1 MPGAEVLP
9 AAAAFAASAVA
20 AVAAVSAPFGA
31 AAVAVAAVTTIPI
44 AATVAVAAAEVLPR
58 GLSLHDLNRHER
70 QLAAVV
76 DFADLD
82 LDLVAD
88 LDHVIDVL
96 NARAAVQLAYL
107 GDVQEPVL
115 ARQQRDEGA
124 E

>member
-9 AAAAFAASAVA
+9 AAPAFAPS
-20 AVAAVSAPFGA
+20 AVAAVSAPFAA
-31 AAVAVAAVTTIPI
+31 AAVAVTAVTTIPI
-44 AATVAVAAAEVLPR
+44 AAAVAVAAAEVLSC

-76 DFADLD
+76 DLADLD

-96 NARAAVQLAYL
+96 NPGAAVQLAYL

-115 ARQQRDEGA
+115 AWQ
-124 E
+124 